1 MKSPFLLLTF
11 VFLAGCTSPSDDA
24 NAPTSMTAPPTPSAA
39 VPPEE
44 APAKT
49 TKASAN
55 GVVEAV
61 NTAARTITIAHGP
74 IDALKWPA
82 MTMTFTAPDADLS
95 AIKQGDHVAFEFT
108 STGMNG
114 TITTITRQ

>member
-24 NAPTSMTAPPTPSAA
+24 NAPASITPATPSAA
-39 VPPEE
+39 VPTAE
-44 APAKT
+44 APAKM

-61 NTAARTITIAHGP
+61 DTAARTITIAHGP
-74 IDALKWPA
+74 IDALQWPA
-82 MTMTFTAPDADLS
+82 MTMTFKAPDADLS
-95 AIKQGDHVAFEFT
+95 AIKKGDHVAFEFT